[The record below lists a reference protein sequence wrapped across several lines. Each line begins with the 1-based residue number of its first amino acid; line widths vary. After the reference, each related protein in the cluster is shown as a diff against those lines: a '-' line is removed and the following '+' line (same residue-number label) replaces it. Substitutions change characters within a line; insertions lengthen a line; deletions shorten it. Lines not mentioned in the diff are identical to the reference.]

1 MTRPDGV
8 VVFAALVV
16 SGALLDGRWWVRT
29 RAGRRALLGSA
40 LPFVAILLPYEA
52 WRVTYYGALLPN
64 TYYAKAAYLTYWSR
78 GFYYLRTY
86 VLIYILWPFVPVALV
101 GAGMAPRGP
110 ARRFLVSAI
119 LAIGPITRLSPRL
132 WRRLH
137 GWRFLT
143 PVSGVFTR
151 RWSSGRPDRHALAR

>member
-1 MTRPDGV
+1 MGERVQAVG
-8 VVFAALVV
+8 AAKVAGAPLRYYDLVM
-16 SGALLDGRWWVRT
+16 A
-29 RAGRRALLGSA
+29 A
-40 LPFVAILLPYEA
+40 FVAILLPYEA

-110 ARRFLVSAI
+110 ARAVIAI
-119 LAIGPITRLSPRL
+119 CCWVLN
-132 WRRLH
+132 RREP
-137 GWRFLT
+137 GGQR
-143 PVSGVFTR
+143 
-151 RWSSGRPDRHALAR
+151 ALDGMTMVE